1 MQHRDPASFL
11 FLSTHDNN
19 TRRNISSCCCRDW
32 TLFTRQRPSRTI
44 IGDFPTMVSTKE
56 EEIVDD
62 ENDSKQQQQRSYIGK
77 GAFCLKRKSDNS
89 PHHITCLIP

>member
-1 MQHRDPASFL
+1 
-11 FLSTHDNN
+11 
-19 TRRNISSCCCRDW
+19 
-32 TLFTRQRPSRTI
+32 
-44 IGDFPTMVSTKE
+44 MVSTKE